1 MVEGVDDVFYSNR
14 MIVREI
20 GDSAKRSLSTAA
32 GGTQNND
39 CLTFGNTNLA
49 ATTNATYG
57 LGTATVT
64 TDWVDERTPSFKIGY
79 DEANQRLTFDGVNK
93 DLGKGT
99 GVGFDTFTAYSQKLD
114 SGKNGWA
121 YRLLAIVPK
130 SI

>member
-1 MVEGVDDVFYSNR
+1 MSGRS
-14 MIVREI
+14 

-32 GGTQNND
+32 GGTQDND

-93 DLGKGT
+93 DLEVK
-99 GVGFDTFTAYSQKLD
+99 VQALD
-114 SGKNGWA
+114 LI
-121 YRLLAIVPK
+121 LLLHIVK
-130 SI
+130 S